1 MIKLSF
7 KSMNKMLNYVSFYNI
22 SLIHISYVICIIYVD
37 IIMCFILEPNI
48 LSMGDV
54 VRGALVDQTIT
65 LTNGHSQY
73 VMITLKVLCLINRIM
88 YHYYFRL
95 YVIH

>member
-7 KSMNKMLNYVSFYNI
+7 KSMNKMLNYVSFYNV
-22 SLIHISYVICIIYVD
+22 SLIDKSYIISIIYVD
-37 IIMCFILEPNI
+37 IIICFILEPNI

-54 VRGALVDQTIT
+54 VRGAQVHQTVT

-73 VMITLKVLCLINRIM
+73 VMITLKVLCLINCIM

-95 YVIH
+95 YVLH